1 MKRVF
6 LFLAT
11 NIAVIFVLSI
21 VLRLLGI
28 DHIQTAQG
36 TINYQAL
43 LIFSLVFGMGGSFI
57 SLAIS
62 KWSAKRI
69 TGAKV
74 IEQPANQTEQW
85 LLSTVQRLS
94 QQAGIGMP
102 EVAIYPGQEVNAFA
116 TGARRDKS
124 LVAVSAGLL
133 SSMEKNEIEGV
144 LAHEVSHVA
153 NGDMVTMTLL
163 QGVLNT
169 FVIFLSRILGTMVNR
184 VVFRSSSNYGIGYFL
199 SVIVLQIVFGIL
211 ASFIVA
217 AFSRHREYR
226 ADAGGAKL
234 AGRSN
239 MIAALESLRRANQ
252 PAALPEQLEA
262 MGIASGKPTGLRAL
276 IMTHPPLEDR
286 IKALQQNLSA

>member
-11 NIAVIFVLSI
+11 NIAVIFILSI

-28 DHIQTAQG
+28 DQIQTAQG

-43 LIFSLVFGMGGSFI
+43 LIFSFVFGMGGSFI

-62 KWSAKRI
+62 KWSAKRM

-85 LLSTVQRLS
+85 LVSTVQRLS

-116 TGARRDKS
+116 TGARRDKA
-124 LVAVSAGLL
+124 LVAVSMGLL
-133 SSMEKNEIEGV
+133 NSMENNEIEGV
-144 LAHEVSHVA
+144 LAHEVSHIA

-169 FVIFLSRILGTMVNR
+169 FVIFLSRILGSIVNR
-184 VVFRSSSNYGIGYFL
+184 VVFRSNSNYGIGYFL
-199 SVIVLQIVFGIL
+199 SVIVLQIVFGVL
-211 ASFIVA
+211 ASFVVA

-234 AGRSN
+234 SGRSN
-239 MIAALESLRRANQ
+239 MIAALECLRRSHQ

-262 MGIASGKPTGLRAL
+262 MGIASGNPTGLRAL
-276 IMTHPPLEDR
+276 MMTHPPLDDR
-286 IKALQQNLSA
+286 IRALQQNLSG